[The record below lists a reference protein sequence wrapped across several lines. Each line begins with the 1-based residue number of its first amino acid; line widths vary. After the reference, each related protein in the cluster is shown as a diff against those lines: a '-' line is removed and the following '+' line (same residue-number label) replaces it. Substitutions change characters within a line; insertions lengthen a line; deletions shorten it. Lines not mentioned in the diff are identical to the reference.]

1 MSLPAFFAG
10 LSLYWAEFTLPS
22 PAFPPCPGLVV
33 TQARESDRHLSVS
46 LRGSVAHRQALVSDR
61 DGLES
66 WSGTSCVT
74 LGAGPTS
81 LLLHF
86 PFCNTEGNIV
96 CFSWLSS
103 EGLDDRTN
111 TMPGN
116 NWTLHQ
122 NHFCSMGPHLLSTC
136 SVLGAVWGPRRRQRA
151 RPVLALMECASC
163 LVGTNI
169 IAITAFGCTL

>member
-10 LSLYWAEFTLPS
+10 LSLHWAEFTLPS

-33 TQARESDRHLSVS
+33 TQARESDRHSSVS

-86 PFCNTEGNIV
+86 PFCNTEGNII

-122 NHFCSMGPHLLSTC
+122 NHFCSMGPHLLSIC
-136 SVLGAVWGPRRRQRA
+136 SVGSQETAESQ
-151 RPVLALMECASC
+151 ASPGSHGVC
-163 LVGTNI
+163 ILSRGY
-169 IAITAFGCTL
+169 